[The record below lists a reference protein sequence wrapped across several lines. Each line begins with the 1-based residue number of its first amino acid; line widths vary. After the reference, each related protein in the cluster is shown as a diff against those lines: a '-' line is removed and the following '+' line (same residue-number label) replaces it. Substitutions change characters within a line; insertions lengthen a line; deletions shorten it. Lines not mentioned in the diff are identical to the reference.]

1 LKNGFTERKS
11 RVKSRSFSPRVALL
25 TFVIFTAGTSAVAQ
39 DGTLRLHV
47 NPKQA
52 YLWVDDRAVSE
63 ASKHPSL
70 ELSAGEHKI
79 ELANYGYTPIT
90 RTVAVTAGKTTNL
103 DVTLEKVGDK
113 VSGPFGAIAIKS
125 ADRDAVL
132 LNGKTP
138 DFFVG
143 HGDEFNTD
151 FLWWKQELVVPPG
164 TYEVTVQGG
173 DKDIW
178 SGQVNVAANQRVIV
192 DIPKGVSKTEPWHRG
207 EKLASVPR
215 FAAGVASAT
224 VAVAKPSAEMSAT
237 DSQIYCG
244 ETSQLKWNSSDAP
257 QVEINPT
264 GTVSPSGEQTV
275 QPKQTTT
282 YTLAATGPGGTTT
295 SDVTINVD
303 NAIDVD
309 LSLSPAEV
317 HYKRVG
323 DEVVED
329 DSTALNWSAIN
340 ASNVSIAGLGAVD
353 PSGSNTLTVSPQQS
367 DPGPIDETITYTL
380 TATNDCGGAETRTA
394 ALHIVG
400 TIEPGE
406 LFMRSVY
413 FPTDR
418 PRNLISEADL
428 LPSEQGELRSIAEAF
443 KKYLA
448 YKSDARLI
456 VAGHGDRRGPD
467 SYNQFLSKRRAELV
481 RRFLMEQGVP
491 ESSIDVQA
499 FGKKDNL
506 TAEQV
511 QHLLE
516 QSPDLSAQTLETV
529 TKKLGNL
536 VLAYN
541 RRVDLTLSSTGQESA
556 RAYPFNAEDFA
567 ALAERDPKKGPAPVQ
582 LAAEKEHMGN

>member
-1 LKNGFTERKS
+1 M
-11 RVKSRSFSPRVALL
+11 KSRSFSAHVALL
-25 TFVIFTAGTSAVAQ
+25 TFVIFAAGTSTVAQ

-90 RTVAVTAGKTTNL
+90 RTVAVTAGKTTDL

-113 VSGPFGAIAIKS
+113 VSGPFGAIAIKG

-178 SGQVNVAANQRVIV
+178 SGQVSVAANQRVIV

-264 GTVSPSGEQTV
+264 GTVSASGEQTV

-340 ASNVSIAGLGAVD
+340 ASNVSIDGLGAVD
-353 PSGSNTLTVSPQQS
+353 PSGSNRLKVSPQQS
-367 DPGPIDETITYTL
+367 DPGPVDETVTYTL
-380 TATNDCGGAETRTA
+380 TATNDCGGAETRTV

-400 TIEPGE
+400 TIEPGA
-406 LFMRSVY
+406 LAMRSVY
-413 FPTDR
+413 FPTDL
-418 PRNLISEADL
+418 PRNLKSEAGL
-428 LPSEQGELRSIAEAF
+428 LPSEQEELKSIAQEF

-456 VAGHGDRRGPD
+456 LAGHADRRGPN
-467 SYNQFLSKRRAELV
+467 SYNQVLSQRRAELV
-481 RRFLMEQGVP
+481 KRFLVEQGVP

-499 FGKKDNL
+499 FGNKDNL

-511 QHLLE
+511 QQLLE
-516 QSPDLSAQTLETV
+516 QSPDLSPQILETI
-529 TKKLGNL
+529 TNKLGNI

-567 ALAERDPKKGPAPVQ
+567 ALAERDPKKGLAPVQ
-582 LAAEKEHMGN
+582 LAAEKEHIGN

>member
-1 LKNGFTERKS
+1 M
-11 RVKSRSFSPRVALL
+11 KSRSFSPHVALL
-25 TFVIFTAGTSAVAQ
+25 TFVVIFAAGTSAVAQ
-39 DGTLRLHV
+39 DGTLRVHV

-52 YLWVDDRAVSE
+52 YLWVDDRPVSE
-63 ASKHPSL
+63 ASKHSSL
-70 ELSAGEHKI
+70 ELGAGEHKV
-79 ELANYGYTPIT
+79 ELANYGYKPFTQ
-90 RTVAVTAGKTTNL
+90 TVTIIAGKTTDL

-113 VSGPFGAIAIKS
+113 VSGPFGAIAVKG
-125 ADRDAVL
+125 ADRNAVL

-192 DIPKGVSKTEPWHRG
+192 DIPKGVGKTEPWHRG

-237 DSQIYCG
+237 NSQIYCG
-244 ETSQLKWNSSDAP
+244 ETSQLKWTSTNAP
-257 QVEINPT
+257 QVEISPA
-264 GTVSPSGEQTV
+264 GTVASSGEQTV

-282 YTLAATGPGGTTT
+282 YKLAATGPGGTAM

-340 ASNVSIAGLGAVD
+340 ASTVSIDGLGAVD
-353 PSGSNTLTVSPQQS
+353 PSGSNRLKVSPQQS
-367 DPGPIDETITYTL
+367 DPGPVDETVTYTL
-380 TATNDCGGAETRTA
+380 TATNDCGGAETRTV

-400 TIEPGE
+400 TIEPGA
-406 LFMRSVY
+406 LAMRSVY
-413 FPTDR
+413 FPTDL
-418 PRNLISEADL
+418 PRNLKSEAGL
-428 LPSEQGELRSIAEAF
+428 LPSEQEELKSIAQEF

-456 VAGHGDRRGPD
+456 LAGHADRRGPN
-467 SYNQFLSKRRAELV
+467 SYNQVLSQRRAELV
-481 RRFLMEQGVP
+481 KRFLVEQGVP

-499 FGKKDNL
+499 FGNKDNL

-511 QHLLE
+511 QQLLE
-516 QSPDLSAQTLETV
+516 QSPDLSPQILETI
-529 TKKLGNL
+529 TNKLGNI

-582 LAAEKEHMGN
+582 LAAEKEHIGN

>member
-1 LKNGFTERKS
+1 
-11 RVKSRSFSPRVALL
+11 VKFRSFSPHVALL
-25 TFVIFTAGTSAVAQ
+25 TFVVIFAAGTSAVAQ

-63 ASKHPSL
+63 ASKHSSL

-90 RTVAVTAGKTTNL
+90 RTVTVTAGKTTDL

-113 VSGPFGAIAIKS
+113 VSGPFGAIAIKG

-173 DKDIW
+173 DKDIL
-178 SGQVNVAANQRVIV
+178 SSQVSVAANQRVIV

-207 EKLASVPR
+207 KKLASVPR

-244 ETSQLKWNSSDAP
+244 ETSQLKWTSTNAP
-257 QVEINPT
+257 QVEI
-264 GTVSPSGEQTV
+264 SPAGAVASSGEQTV

-309 LSLSPAEV
+309 LSLSPAEI

-329 DSTALNWSAIN
+329 DSTVLNWSAIN
-340 ASNVSIAGLGAVD
+340 ASNVSIDGLGAVD
-353 PSGSNTLTVSPQQS
+353 PSGSNRLKVSPQQS
-367 DPGPIDETITYTL
+367 DPGPVDETVTYTL
-380 TATNDCGGAETRTA
+380 TATNDCGGRDTRTV

-428 LPSEQGELRSIAEAF
+428 LPSEQKELRSIAEAF

-456 VAGHGDRRGPD
+456 LAGHADRRGPD
-467 SYNQFLSKRRAELV
+467 SYNQFLSIRRADLV

-499 FGKKDNL
+499 FGNKDNL
-506 TAEQV
+506 TTEQV
-511 QHLLE
+511 QQLLE
-516 QSPDLSAQTLETV
+516 QSPDLSAQVLEII
-529 TKKLGNL
+529 TKKLGNI

>member
-1 LKNGFTERKS
+1 VTF
-11 RVKSRSFSPRVALL
+11 RSFSPHVTLL
-25 TFVIFTAGTSAVAQ
+25 TFVVIFAAGTSAVAQ

-63 ASKHPSL
+63 ASKHSRL

-90 RTVAVTAGKTTNL
+90 RTVTVTAGTTTDL
-103 DVTLEKVGDK
+103 DVTLEKIGDK
-113 VSGPFGAIAIKS
+113 VSGPFGAIAIKG

-178 SGQVNVAANQRVIV
+178 SGQVSVAANQRVIV

-244 ETSQLKWNSSDAP
+244 QTSQLKWSSSDAP

-264 GTVSPSGEQTV
+264 GKVSASGEQTV

-303 NAIDVD
+303 NAINVD

-353 PSGSNTLTVSPQQS
+353 PSGSNTLTVSPRQS
-367 DPGPIDETITYTL
+367 DPGPVDETITYTL

-400 TIEPGE
+400 TIEPGA
-406 LFMRSVY
+406 LAMRSVY

-418 PRNLISEADL
+418 PRQLTSEADL
-428 LPSEQGELRSIAEAF
+428 LPSEQEELRSIAEAF

-456 VAGHGDRRGPD
+456 LAGHADRRGPD
-467 SYNQFLSKRRAELV
+467 SYNQFLSKRRADLV
-481 RRFLMEQGVP
+481 RRFLIEQGVP

-511 QHLLE
+511 HHLLE

>member
-1 LKNGFTERKS
+1 MKP
-11 RVKSRSFSPRVALL
+11 RSNSPHVVLL
-25 TFVIFTAGTSAVAQ
+25 TLVVIFTAATSAFTQ
-39 DGTLRLHV
+39 DGKLHLHV

-52 YLWVDDRAVSE
+52 YLWVDDRAISE

-70 ELSAGEHKI
+70 KLSAGEHKV
-79 ELANYGYTPIT
+79 ELANYGYKPIT
-90 RTVAVTAGKTTNL
+90 RTVMIAAGQTTAL
-103 DVTLEKVGDK
+103 DVSLEKVGET
-113 VSGPFGAIAIKS
+113 VSGPFGAIAIKR

-164 TYEVTVQGG
+164 TYQVTVQRGT
-173 DKDIW
+173 KDIW
-178 SGQVNVAANQRVIV
+178 SGQVSVAGNQRVIV
-192 DIPKGVSKTEPWHRG
+192 DVPKGVSRSEPWHRG
-207 EKLASVPR
+207 LKLASVPR
-215 FAAGVASAT
+215 FTAGVASAT
-224 VAVAKPSAEMSAT
+224 VALARPSAEISAT
-237 DSQIYCG
+237 NSQLYCG
-244 ETSQLKWNSSDAP
+244 ETSQLKWTSSDAP
-257 QVEINPT
+257 QVEISPA
-264 GTVSPSGEQTV
+264 GTVAASGEQTV
-275 QPKQTTT
+275 QPNQTTT
-282 YTLAATGPGGTTT
+282 YKLAATGPGGTAS

-309 LSLSPAEV
+309 LSLSPAEI

-323 DEVVED
+323 DEVAEHV
-329 DSTALNWSAIN
+329 SATLNWSAMN
-340 ASNVSIAGLGAVD
+340 ASNVSIDGLGAVD
-353 PSGSNTLTVSPQQS
+353 PSGSNTFKVSPQKS
-367 DPGPIDETITYTL
+367 DPGSIDETVTYTL
-380 TATNDCGGAETRTA
+380 HATNDCGGAETRTV

-400 TIEPGE
+400 TIEPGA
-406 LFMRSVY
+406 LAMRSVY
-413 FPTDR
+413 FPTDL
-418 PRNLISEADL
+418 PTNLKSDGGL
-428 LPSEQGELRSIAEAF
+428 LLSEQEELKTVAEEF

-456 VAGHGDRRGPD
+456 LAGHADRRGPY
-467 SYNQFLSKRRAELV
+467 SYNHLLSQRRAELV
-481 RRFLMEQGVP
+481 KRFLVQQGVP

-506 TAEQV
+506 TREQV

-529 TKKLGNL
+529 TKRIGNI

-556 RAYPFNAEDFA
+556 REYPFNAEDFA
-567 ALAERDPKKGPAPVQ
+567 ALAERDPKKGPASVQ
-582 LAAEKEHMGN
+582 LAAEKEHIGN

>member
-1 LKNGFTERKS
+1 
-11 RVKSRSFSPRVALL
+11 VKSRSFSPHVTLL
-25 TFVIFTAGTSAVAQ
+25 TFVVIFAAGTSAVAQ

-63 ASKHPSL
+63 ASKHSSL

-90 RTVAVTAGKTTNL
+90 RTVTVTAGKTTDL

-113 VSGPFGAIAIKS
+113 VSGPFGAIAIKG

-178 SGQVNVAANQRVIV
+178 SGQVSVAANQRVIV

-244 ETSQLKWNSSDAP
+244 ETSQLKWTSTNAP
-257 QVEINPT
+257 QVEI
-264 GTVSPSGEQTV
+264 SPAGAVASSGEQTV

-309 LSLSPAEV
+309 LSLSPSEV

-340 ASNVSIAGLGAVD
+340 ASNVSIDGLGAVD
-353 PSGSNTLTVSPQQS
+353 PSGSNRLKVSPQQS
-367 DPGPIDETITYTL
+367 DPGPVDETVTYTL
-380 TATNDCGGAETRTA
+380 NATNDCGGRETRTV

-428 LPSEQGELRSIAEAF
+428 LPSEQEELRSIAEAF

-456 VAGHGDRRGPD
+456 LAGHADRRGPD
-467 SYNQFLSKRRAELV
+467 SYNQFLSKRRADLV
-481 RRFLMEQGVP
+481 RRFLIEQGVP

-511 QHLLE
+511 QQLLE
-516 QSPDLSAQTLETV
+516 QSPDLSAQVLEII
-529 TKKLGNL
+529 TKKLGNI

-556 RAYPFNAEDFA
+556 RAYPFNADDFA

-582 LAAEKEHMGN
+582 LAAEKEHIGN

>member
-1 LKNGFTERKS
+1 
-11 RVKSRSFSPRVALL
+11 LL
-25 TFVIFTAGTSAVAQ
+25 TFVVICAAGTSAVAQ

-63 ASKHPSL
+63 ASKHSSL
-70 ELSAGEHKI
+70 ALSAGEHKV

-90 RTVAVTAGKTTNL
+90 RTVTVTAGKTTDL
-103 DVTLEKVGDK
+103 DVTLEKLGNK
-113 VSGPFGAIAIKS
+113 VSGPFGAIAIKG

-178 SGQVNVAANQRVIV
+178 SGQVSVAANQRVIV

-257 QVEINPT
+257 QVEISPT
-264 GTVSPSGEQTV
+264 GTVSASGEQTV

-340 ASNVSIAGLGAVD
+340 ASNVSIDGLGAVD
-353 PSGSNTLTVSPQQS
+353 SSGSNRLKVSPQQS
-367 DPGPIDETITYTL
+367 DPGPLDETVTYTL
-380 TATNDCGGAETRTA
+380 NATNDCGGRDTRTV

-428 LPSEQGELRSIAEAF
+428 LPSEQEELRSIAEAF

-456 VAGHGDRRGPD
+456 LAGHADRRGPD
-467 SYNQFLSKRRAELV
+467 SYNQFLSKRRADLV
-481 RRFLMEQGVP
+481 RRFLMKQGVP

-499 FGKKDNL
+499 FGNKDNL
-506 TAEQV
+506 TTEQV
-511 QHLLE
+511 QQLLE
-516 QSPDLSAQTLETV
+516 QSPDLSAQVLEII
-529 TKKLGNL
+529 TKKLDNI
-536 VLAYN
+536 VPAYN

-582 LAAEKEHMGN
+582 LAAEKEHIGN

>member
-1 LKNGFTERKS
+1 MKF
-11 RVKSRSFSPRVALL
+11 RSFSPHVTLL
-25 TFVIFTAGTSAVAQ
+25 TFVVIFAAGTSAVAQ

-63 ASKHPSL
+63 ASKHSSL

-90 RTVAVTAGKTTNL
+90 RTVAVTAGKTTDL

-113 VSGPFGAIAIKS
+113 VSGPFGTIAVKG

-138 DFFVG
+138 NFFVG

-173 DKDIW
+173 RKDIW
-178 SGQVNVAANQRVIV
+178 SGQVSVAANQRVIV
-192 DIPKGVSKTEPWHRG
+192 DIPKGVSKTEPWHRA
-207 EKLASVPR
+207 EKLAGIPR

-244 ETSQLKWNSSDAP
+244 ETSQLKWTSTNAP
-257 QVEINPT
+257 QVEI
-264 GTVSPSGEQTV
+264 SPAGAVASSGEQTV

-309 LSLSPAEV
+309 LSLSPSEV

-340 ASNVSIAGLGAVD
+340 ASNVSIDGLGAVD
-353 PSGSNTLTVSPQQS
+353 PSGSNRLKVSPQQS
-367 DPGPIDETITYTL
+367 DPGPVDETVTYTL
-380 TATNDCGGAETRTA
+380 TATNDCGGAETRTV

-400 TIEPGE
+400 TIEPGA
-406 LFMRSVY
+406 LAMRSVY

-418 PRNLISEADL
+418 PRQLMSEADL
-428 LPSEQGELRSIAEAF
+428 LPSEQEELRNIAEAF

-456 VAGHGDRRGPD
+456 LAGHADRRGPD

-516 QSPDLSAQTLETV
+516 QSPDLNAKTLETV

-556 RAYPFNAEDFA
+556 RAYPFNAKDFA

>member
-1 LKNGFTERKS
+1 
-11 RVKSRSFSPRVALL
+11 VKFRSFSPHVALL
-25 TFVIFTAGTSAVAQ
+25 TFVVIFAAGTSAVAQ

-63 ASKHPSL
+63 ASKHSSL

-90 RTVAVTAGKTTNL
+90 RTVTVTAGKTTDL

-113 VSGPFGAIAIKS
+113 VSGPFGAIAIKG

-178 SGQVNVAANQRVIV
+178 SGQVSVAANQRVIV

-264 GTVSPSGEQTV
+264 GTVSASGEQTV

-309 LSLSPAEV
+309 LSLSPSEV

-340 ASNVSIAGLGAVD
+340 ASNVSIDGLGAVD
-353 PSGSNTLTVSPQQS
+353 PSGSNRLKVSPQQS
-367 DPGPIDETITYTL
+367 DPGPVDETVTYTL
-380 TATNDCGGAETRTA
+380 TATNDCGGAETRTV

-400 TIEPGE
+400 TIEPGA
-406 LFMRSVY
+406 LAMRSVY
-413 FPTDR
+413 FSTDR
-418 PRNLISEADL
+418 PRQLMSEADL
-428 LPSEQGELRSIAEAF
+428 LPSEQEELRSIAEAF

-456 VAGHGDRRGPD
+456 LAGHADRRGPD

-511 QHLLE
+511 QQLLE

-529 TKKLGNL
+529 TKKLRNL

-582 LAAEKEHMGN
+582 LAAEKEHVGN

>member
-1 LKNGFTERKS
+1 
-11 RVKSRSFSPRVALL
+11 VKSRSFSPHVALL
-25 TFVIFTAGTSAVAQ
+25 TFVVIFAAGTSAVAQ

-63 ASKHPSL
+63 ASKHSSL

-90 RTVAVTAGKTTNL
+90 RTVTVTAGKTTDL

-113 VSGPFGAIAIKS
+113 VSGPFGAIAIKG

-178 SGQVNVAANQRVIV
+178 SGQVSVAANQRVIV

-244 ETSQLKWNSSDAP
+244 ETSQLKWTSTNAP
-257 QVEINPT
+257 QVEI
-264 GTVSPSGEQTV
+264 SPAGAVASSGEQTV

-309 LSLSPAEV
+309 LSLSPSEV

-340 ASNVSIAGLGAVD
+340 ASNVSIDGLGAVD
-353 PSGSNTLTVSPQQS
+353 PSGSNRLKVSPQQS
-367 DPGPIDETITYTL
+367 DPGPVDETVTYTL
-380 TATNDCGGAETRTA
+380 TATNDCGGAETRTV

-400 TIEPGE
+400 TIEPGA
-406 LFMRSVY
+406 LAMRSVY

-418 PRNLISEADL
+418 PRQLTSEADL
-428 LPSEQGELRSIAEAF
+428 LPSEQEELRSIAEAF

-456 VAGHGDRRGPD
+456 LAGHADRRGPD
-467 SYNQFLSKRRAELV
+467 SYNQFLSKRRADLV
-481 RRFLMEQGVP
+481 RRFLIEQGVP

-511 QHLLE
+511 QQLLE

-529 TKKLGNL
+529 TKKLRNL

>member
-1 LKNGFTERKS
+1 MTS
-11 RVKSRSFSPRVALL
+11 QSFSPHVVLL
-25 TFVIFTAGTSAVAQ
+25 IFLLIFAAGTSAAAQ
-39 DGTLRLHV
+39 DGKLRLHV

-63 ASKHPSL
+63 ASKHPTL

-79 ELANYGYTPIT
+79 ELAIYGYTPIT
-90 RTVAVTAGKTTNL
+90 RTVTVTAEKTTDL
-103 DVTLEKVGDK
+103 DVTLEKVGET
-113 VSGPFGAIAIKS
+113 VSGPFGAIAIKG
-125 ADRDAVL
+125 ANRDAVL

-151 FLWWKQELVVPPG
+151 FLRWKQELVVPPG
-164 TYEVTVQGG
+164 TYQVTVQGG

-178 SGQVNVAANQRVIV
+178 SGQVSVAANQRVIV
-192 DIPKGVSKTEPWHRG
+192 DIPRSVSKTEPWHRG

-224 VAVAKPSAEMSAT
+224 VAVAKPSADLSASN
-237 DSQIYCG
+237 SQINCG
-244 ETSQLKWNSSDAP
+244 DTSQLKWTSTDAP
-257 QVEINPT
+257 QVEIAPV
-264 GTVSPSGEQTV
+264 GTVTTSGEQNI

-282 YTLAATGPGGTTT
+282 YELTATGPGGKAT
-295 SDVTINVD
+295 SSATVNV
-303 NAIDVD
+303 NHAIDAD
-309 LSLSPAEV
+309 LSLSPAEI

-323 DEVVED
+323 DRIVVD
-329 DSTALNWSAIN
+329 ASTALNWTSTN
-340 ASNVSIAGLGAVD
+340 ASNISINGLGAVD
-353 PSGSNTLTVSPQQS
+353 ASGSRTLTVTPQKN
-367 DPGPIDETITYTL
+367 DPGSVDETVTYTL
-380 TATNDCGGAETRTA
+380 NATNDCGGGETRTV

-400 TIEPGE
+400 TIEPGA
-406 LFMRSVY
+406 LAMRSVY
-413 FPTDR
+413 LPTDV
-418 PRNLISEADL
+418 PANLKSDVGL
-428 LPSEQGELRSIAEAF
+428 LPSEQEELKTVAEEF

-456 VAGHGDRRGPD
+456 LAGHADRRGPD
-467 SYNQFLSKRRAELV
+467 SYNQLLSERRAEV
-481 RRFLMEQGVP
+481 VKRFLVEQGVP

-511 QHLLE
+511 ERLLN
-516 QSPDLSAQTLETV
+516 QSSDLAGEMRERV
-529 TKKLGNL
+529 AKKVGNI

-556 RAYPFNAEDFA
+556 QAYPFSAEDFA
-567 ALAERDPKKGPAPVQ
+567 RLAERDPKKGPAPVQ
-582 LAAEKEHMGN
+582 LAAEKEHIGN

>member
-1 LKNGFTERKS
+1 MKF
-11 RVKSRSFSPRVALL
+11 RSFSPHVALL
-25 TFVIFTAGTSAVAQ
+25 TFVVIFAAGTSAVAQ

-63 ASKHPSL
+63 ASKHSSL
-70 ELSAGEHKI
+70 ELSAGEHKV

-90 RTVAVTAGKTTNL
+90 RTVTVTAGKTTDL

-113 VSGPFGAIAIKS
+113 VSGPFGAIAIKG

-151 FLWWKQELVVPPG
+151 FLWWRQELIVPPG

-178 SGQVNVAANQRVIV
+178 SGQVSVAADQRVIV
-192 DIPKGVSKTEPWHRG
+192 DVPKGVSRSEPWHRG

-215 FAAGVASAT
+215 FKVGVASAT

-264 GTVSPSGEQTV
+264 GTVSASGEQTV

-282 YTLAATGPGGTTT
+282 YTLAATGPGGITT

-309 LSLSPAEV
+309 LSLSPAEI

-353 PSGSNTLTVSPQQS
+353 PSGRNTLTVSPQQS

-400 TIEPGE
+400 TIEPGA
-406 LFMRSVY
+406 LAMRSVY
-413 FPTDR
+413 FPTDL
-418 PRNLISEADL
+418 PRNLKSEAGL
-428 LPSEQGELRSIAEAF
+428 LPSEQEELKSIAQEF

-448 YKSDARLI
+448 YKADARLI
-456 VAGHGDRRGPD
+456 LAGHADRRGAD
-467 SYNQFLSKRRAELV
+467 SYNQVLSQRRAELV
-481 RRFLMEQGVP
+481 KRFLVEQGVS

-511 QHLLE
+511 QQLLE
-516 QSPDLSAQTLETV
+516 QSPDLSAQILETV
-529 TKKLGNL
+529 TKKLGNI

-556 RAYPFNAEDFA
+556 RAYPFNAGDFA
-567 ALAERDPKKGPAPVQ
+567 ALAERDPKKVPAPVQ
-582 LAAEKEHMGN
+582 LAAEKEHVGN

>member
-1 LKNGFTERKS
+1 MT
-11 RVKSRSFSPRVALL
+11 SRSLSPHVVLL
-25 TFVIFTAGTSAVAQ
+25 TFLVIFAAGASAVAQ
-39 DGTLRLHV
+39 DGKLRLHV

-79 ELANYGYTPIT
+79 ELAKYGYTPIT
-90 RTVAVTAGKTTNL
+90 RTVTVTAGKTTDL
-103 DVTLEKVGDK
+103 DVTLEKVGET
-113 VSGPFGAIAIKS
+113 VSGPFGAIAIRG

-143 HGDEFNTD
+143 HDDEFNTN

-178 SGQVNVAANQRVIV
+178 SGQVSVAANQRVIV

-257 QVEINPT
+257 QVEISPT
-264 GTVSPSGEQTV
+264 GTVSASGEQTV

-323 DEVVED
+323 DEVLED
-329 DSTALNWSAIN
+329 DSTALNWAAIN
-340 ASNVSIAGLGAVD
+340 ASNVSIDGLGAVD
-353 PSGSNTLTVSPQQS
+353 PSGSNRLRVSPQQS
-367 DPGPIDETITYTL
+367 EPGPVDETITYTL
-380 TATNDCGGAETRTA
+380 TATNDCGGAQTRTV

-400 TIEPGE
+400 TIEPGA
-406 LFMRSVY
+406 LAMRSVY

-418 PRNLISEADL
+418 PRQLISEADL
-428 LPSEQGELRSIAEAF
+428 LPSEQEELRSIAEAF
-443 KKYLA
+443 KKHLA

-456 VAGHGDRRGPD
+456 LAGHADRRGPD
-467 SYNQFLSKRRAELV
+467 SYNQFLSKRRAEQV

-491 ESSIDVQA
+491 ESSIDLQA
-499 FGKKDNL
+499 FGKKENL
-506 TAEQV
+506 TTEQV
-511 QHLLE
+511 QQLLE

-529 TKKLGNL
+529 TKKLGNI

-541 RRVDLTLSSTGQESA
+541 RRVDLTLSTTGQESA

-567 ALAERDPKKGPAPVQ
+567 ALAERDPKKGLAPVQ
-582 LAAEKEHMGN
+582 LAAEKVHIGN